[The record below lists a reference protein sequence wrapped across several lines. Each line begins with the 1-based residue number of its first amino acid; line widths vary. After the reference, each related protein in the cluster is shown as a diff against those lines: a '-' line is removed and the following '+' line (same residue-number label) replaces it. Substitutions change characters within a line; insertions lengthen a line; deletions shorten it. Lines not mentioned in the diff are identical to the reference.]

1 MGIAA
6 KSCETP
12 RRRMGYTCKIE
23 LRIAIVAV
31 TASGQGFIM
40 ELTSLPKF
48 LWTNDNKLLHHH
60 FPDILAT
67 VHTTQ
72 DIPEEAVFGPC
83 MLQNTLLDTVAF
95 IALKCSDR
103 RTIHYVFKVDVTS
116 VHSPSG
122 LPWMRLV
129 QAAANSK
136 EQNLEAYLE
145 NSQLYYRSTRK
156 INKNEELLVW
166 YDEELSSLL
175 GFNEIKAQSPQNE
188 LRCQECNRVFK
199 CEHSYLSH
207 VRFLCVPE
215 KSALLWRNFQAEKGT
230 LVEQTTN
237 FHSLAKD
244 LEVKMTAC
252 KDDAH
257 GLTGE
262 KRAKS
267 EEAENNRSRKTV
279 LLEKTNNLS
288 EERNCGGK
296 EEAGGEHAPAGSFW
310 KLNSGRQ
317 SARKEA
323 LEQKQSAFT
332 EVRRMKEKLR
342 NERPKESDQE
352 DGAVPAGK
360 EQVSKEVL
368 LNSSGSAFSFVWPTR
383 GRGEQ
388 KSAFSKPSKCLAE
401 RAAIN
406 SSHPMSESP
415 KSLGELSGFIAT
427 TDIMCCSTL
436 LNSKFFVSDLCNA
449 QMLQTSIIRGNV
461 FPYTSEAWPKQA
473 GQLQNTTTTS
483 SSTSTSSS
491 LTLLPPTFTS
501 FGVAA
506 QNWCAKCNLS
516 FRMTSDLV
524 FHMRS
529 HHKKE
534 YSSAESQSKR
544 RREEKLTCPIC
555 HEYFRERHHLS
566 RHMTSHN

>member
-1 MGIAA
+1 M
-6 KSCETP
+6 
-12 RRRMGYTCKIE
+12 
-23 LRIAIVAV
+23 
-31 TASGQGFIM
+31 M

-48 LWTNDNKLLHHH
+48 LWTTDNKLLHHH

-72 DIPEEAVFGPC
+72 DIPEEVVFGPC

-103 RTIHYVFKVDVTS
+103 RNIHYVFKVDVKS
-116 VHSPSG
+116 VHSPTG

-166 YDEELSSLL
+166 YDEELSCLL
-175 GFNEIKAQSPQNE
+175 GFNEIKAQSLQNE
-188 LRCQECNRVFK
+188 LRCQECNRIFK

-215 KSALLWRNFQAEKGT
+215 KSALLWRNFQNPKTEKNN
-230 LVEQTTN
+230 LAEQTTN
-237 FHSLAKD
+237 FHSLARD
-244 LEVKMTAC
+244 LEVKMAAC

-262 KRAKS
+262 RRAKS

-288 EERNCGGK
+288 EEHNYGGK
-296 EEAGGEHAPAGSFW
+296 EEVGGEHALAGSFW
-310 KLNSGRQ
+310 KLSSGKQ
-317 SARKEA
+317 SARKDA

-342 NERPKESDQE
+342 NERPKESEEE
-352 DGAVPAGK
+352 DGMDPLGK
-360 EQVSKEVL
+360 KQVSKEVL
-368 LNSSGSAFSFVWPTR
+368 LNSSSSAFSFVWPTR
-383 GRGEQ
+383 APGEQ
-388 KSAFSKPSKCLAE
+388 KSAFSKPSKCLTE

-427 TDIMCCSTL
+427 TDIMYCSTL

-449 QMLQTSIIRGNV
+449 QMLQTSITQSNV
-461 FPYTSEAWPKQA
+461 FPYTSEPWPKQA
-473 GQLQNTTTTS
+473 GGQLQNTTTTS
-483 SSTSTSSS
+483 SSSSSSS

-534 YSSAESQSKR
+534 YSSTESQCKR

>member
-1 MGIAA
+1 
-6 KSCETP
+6 
-12 RRRMGYTCKIE
+12 
-23 LRIAIVAV
+23 
-31 TASGQGFIM
+31 M

-48 LWTNDNKLLHHH
+48 LWTSDNKFLHHQ

-72 DIPEEAVFGPC
+72 DIPEEVVFGPC

-103 RTIHYVFKVDVTS
+103 RNIHYVFKVDVTS
-116 VHSPSG
+116 VHSPTG

-188 LRCQECNRVFK
+188 LRCQECSRVFK

-215 KSALLWRNFQAEKGT
+215 KSALLWRKFQNLKTEKSN
-230 LVEQTTN
+230 LAEQTTN
-237 FHSLAKD
+237 FHSLARD
-244 LEVKMTAC
+244 LEVKMAAC

-262 KRAKS
+262 RRAKS
-267 EEAENNRSRKTV
+267 EEAENTRSRKTV

-288 EERNCGGK
+288 EEHNCGGK
-296 EEAGGEHAPAGSFW
+296 EEVGAEHALAGSFW
-310 KLNSGRQ
+310 KSSSGRQ
-317 SARKEA
+317 SARKDA

-342 NERPKESDQE
+342 NEKPKEPEQE
-352 DGAVPAGK
+352 DGTVPPGK

-383 GRGEQ
+383 ARGEQ
-388 KSAFSKPSKCLAE
+388 KSAFSQPSKCLTE

-449 QMLQTSIIRGNV
+449 QMLQTSITRSNV
-461 FPYTSEAWPKQA
+461 FPYTSEPWPKQA
-473 GQLQNTTTTS
+473 GGQLQNTTTTS
-483 SSTSTSSS
+483 SSSSSS

-534 YSSAESQSKR
+534 YSSTESQCKR

>member
-1 MGIAA
+1 
-6 KSCETP
+6 
-12 RRRMGYTCKIE
+12 
-23 LRIAIVAV
+23 
-31 TASGQGFIM
+31 
-40 ELTSLPKF
+40 SLPKF
-48 LWTNDNKLLHHH
+48 LWTSDNKLLHHH

-67 VHTTQ
+67 VYTTQ
-72 DIPEEAVFGPC
+72 DIPKEVVFGPC

-103 RTIHYVFKVDVTS
+103 RNIHYVFKVDVTS
-116 VHSPSG
+116 VHSPTG

-175 GFNEIKAQSPQNE
+175 GLNEIKAQSPQNAHHLLSVSAE
-188 LRCQECNRVFK
+188 LRCQECNQVFK

-215 KSALLWRNFQAEKGT
+215 KSALLWRSLQDPKTEKSN
-230 LVEQTTN
+230 LAEQTTN
-237 FHSLAKD
+237 FHSLARD
-244 LEVKMTAC
+244 LEVKMAAC

-267 EEAENNRSRKTV
+267 EEADSNRSRKTV

-288 EERNCGGK
+288 EEHNCGGK
-296 EEAGGEHAPAGSFW
+296 EEVGGEHASSGSFW
-310 KLNSGRQ
+310 KLSSGRQ
-317 SARKEA
+317 SARKDA

-342 NERPKESDQE
+342 NERPKESEEE
-352 DGAVPAGK
+352 DGTVPLGK

-383 GRGEQ
+383 ARGEQ
-388 KSAFSKPSKCLAE
+388 KSAFSKPSKCVAE
-401 RAAIN
+401 GAAIN
-406 SSHPMSESP
+406 SSHPMSESA

-449 QMLQTSIIRGNV
+449 QMLQTSITRSNV
-461 FPYTSEAWPKQA
+461 FPYTSEPWPKQA
-473 GQLQNTTTTS
+473 GGQLQNTTTTS
-483 SSTSTSSS
+483 SSSSSS

-534 YSSAESQSKR
+534 YSSTESQCKR

>member
-1 MGIAA
+1 
-6 KSCETP
+6 
-12 RRRMGYTCKIE
+12 
-23 LRIAIVAV
+23 
-31 TASGQGFIM
+31 
-40 ELTSLPKF
+40 SLPKF
-48 LWTNDNKLLHHH
+48 LSTSDNKLLHHH

-72 DIPEEAVFGPC
+72 DIPEEVVFGPC

-103 RTIHYVFKVDVTS
+103 RNIHYVFKVDVTS
-116 VHSPSG
+116 VHSPTG

-129 QAAANSK
+129 QAAANRK

-145 NSQLYYRSTRK
+145 NSQLYFRSTRK

-166 YDEELSSLL
+166 YDEELSNLL
-175 GFNEIKAQSPQNE
+175 GFNEIKAQSVQNE
-188 LRCQECNRVFK
+188 LRCQECDQVFK

-207 VRFLCVPE
+207 ARFLCVPE
-215 KSALLWRNFQAEKGT
+215 KGALLWRNFQNFKTEKSH
-230 LVEQTTN
+230 LAEQTTN
-237 FHSLAKD
+237 FHSLARD

-252 KDDAH
+252 KDDACDI
-257 GLTGE
+257 TGE

-267 EEAENNRSRKTV
+267 EEAEKNKGRKTV
-279 LLEKTNNLS
+279 LLEKTNNLR
-288 EERNCGGK
+288 EEHTCGGK
-296 EEAGGEHAPAGSFW
+296 EEVGPEHALAGSFW
-310 KLNSGRQ
+310 KLSSGMQ
-317 SARKEA
+317 SARKDA

-342 NERPKESDQE
+342 NERPKEPEQE
-352 DGAVPAGK
+352 DGTVPLDK
-360 EQVSKEVL
+360 DQTSKEVL

-383 GRGEQ
+383 TRGEQ
-388 KSAFSKPSKCLAE
+388 KSAFSKPSKRLIE

-406 SSHPMSESP
+406 SHLMSETP
-415 KSLGELSGFIAT
+415 KILGELSGFIAT
-427 TDIMCCSTL
+427 TDIMCCNTV
-436 LNSKFFVSDLCNA
+436 LNSKFFVSNLCNA
-449 QMLQTSIIRGNV
+449 QMLQTSISRSNV
-461 FPYTSEAWPKQA
+461 FPYTSEQWLKQTG

-483 SSTSTSSS
+483 SSSSSSS

-534 YSSAESQSKR
+534 YSSTESQCKR

>member
-1 MGIAA
+1 
-6 KSCETP
+6 
-12 RRRMGYTCKIE
+12 
-23 LRIAIVAV
+23 
-31 TASGQGFIM
+31 
-40 ELTSLPKF
+40 SLPKF
-48 LWTNDNKLLHHH
+48 LSSSDNKLLHHH
-60 FPDILAT
+60 FADILAT

-72 DIPEEAVFGPC
+72 DIPEEVVFGPC

-103 RTIHYVFKVDVTS
+103 RNIRYVFKVDITS
-116 VHSPSG
+116 VHSPTG

-129 QAAANSK
+129 QAAANRK
-136 EQNLEAYLE
+136 EQNLEAYLQ
-145 NSQLYYRSTRK
+145 NSQLYFRSTRK

-175 GFNEIKAQSPQNE
+175 GFNEIKAQSAQNE
-188 LRCQECNRVFK
+188 LRCQECDQVFK

-215 KSALLWRNFQAEKGT
+215 KSALLWRNFQNLKTEKSH
-230 LVEQTTN
+230 LAEQTTN
-237 FHSLAKD
+237 FHSLARD

-252 KDDAH
+252 KDDARSV
-257 GLTGE
+257 TGE

-267 EEAENNRSRKTV
+267 EEAEKNRSRKTV
-279 LLEKTNNLS
+279 LLEKTNNLR
-288 EERNCGGK
+288 EEQNCGGK
-296 EEAGGEHAPAGSFW
+296 EEVGPEHTLAGSFW
-310 KLNSGRQ
+310 KLSSGRQ
-317 SARKEA
+317 SARKDA
-323 LEQKQSAFT
+323 SEQKQSAFT

-342 NERPKESDQE
+342 NERPKEPEQE
-352 DGAVPAGK
+352 DGTVPLGK
-360 EQVSKEVL
+360 DHPSKEVL

-383 GRGEQ
+383 ARAEQ
-388 KSAFSKPSKCLAE
+388 KSAFTKPSKCLTE

-406 SSHPMSESP
+406 SSHLMSESP
-415 KSLGELSGFIAT
+415 KILGELSGFIAT

-449 QMLQTSIIRGNV
+449 QMLQASISRSNV
-461 FPYTSEAWPKQA
+461 FPYTSEPWLKQA
-473 GQLQNTTTTS
+473 GGQLQNTTTTS
-483 SSTSTSSS
+483 SSSSSSS

-534 YSSAESQSKR
+534 YSSTESQCKR

>member
-1 MGIAA
+1 
-6 KSCETP
+6 
-12 RRRMGYTCKIE
+12 
-23 LRIAIVAV
+23 
-31 TASGQGFIM
+31 
-40 ELTSLPKF
+40 SLPKF
-48 LWTNDNKLLHHH
+48 LWTSDNKLLHNHL
-60 FPDILAT
+60 PDILAT

-72 DIPEEAVFGPC
+72 DIPKEVVFGPC

-103 RTIHYVFKVDVTS
+103 RNIHYVFKVDVTS
-116 VHSPSG
+116 AHSPLG

-156 INKNEELLVW
+156 IKKNEELLVW
-166 YDEELSSLL
+166 YDKELSSLL
-175 GFNEIKAQSPQNE
+175 GFNEIKPQSPQNE
-188 LRCQECNRVFK
+188 LRCQECDRVFK

-215 KSALLWRNFQAEKGT
+215 KSALLWRNFQDPKTEKSN
-230 LVEQTTN
+230 LSEQTTN
-237 FHSLAKD
+237 FHSLARD
-244 LEVKMTAC
+244 LEVKMAAC

-257 GLTGE
+257 GLVGE
-262 KRAKS
+262 KRTKS

-288 EERNCGGK
+288 EEHNCGGK
-296 EEAGGEHAPAGSFW
+296 EEVAGEHALSGSFW

-317 SARKEA
+317 SARKDI

-342 NERPKESDQE
+342 NERLKEREQE
-352 DGAVPAGK
+352 DGTVPHGK
-360 EQVSKEVL
+360 EQVSKEML
-368 LNSSGSAFSFVWPTR
+368 LNSSSSAFSFVWPTR
-383 GRGEQ
+383 TGGEQ

-406 SSHPMSESP
+406 SSHPMSESA
-415 KSLGELSGFIAT
+415 KSLGELSGLIAT

-436 LNSKFFVSDLCNA
+436 LNSKFFVGDLCNA
-449 QMLQTSIIRGNV
+449 QMLQTSITRSNA
-461 FPYTSEAWPKQA
+461 FPYTSEPWPKQA
-473 GQLQNTTTTS
+473 GGQLQNSTTTS
-483 SSTSTSSS
+483 SSSSSSS

-534 YSSAESQSKR
+534 YSSTESQCKR

>member
-1 MGIAA
+1 MVADL
-6 KSCETP
+6 SC
-12 RRRMGYTCKIE
+12 RFM
-23 LRIAIVAV
+23 
-31 TASGQGFIM
+31 M

-48 LWTNDNKLLHHH
+48 LWTSDNKLLHHH

-72 DIPEEAVFGPC
+72 DIPEEVVFGPC

-103 RTIHYVFKVDVTS
+103 RNIHYVFKVDVTS
-116 VHSPSG
+116 VHSPTG

-129 QAAANSK
+129 QAAANSR

-188 LRCQECNRVFK
+188 
-199 CEHSYLSH
+199 
-207 VRFLCVPE
+207 
-215 KSALLWRNFQAEKGT
+215 KSALLWRNFQDPKTEKSN
-230 LVEQTTN
+230 LAEQTTN
-237 FHSLAKD
+237 FHSLARD
-244 LEVKMTAC
+244 LEVKMAAC

-288 EERNCGGK
+288 EEHNCGGK
-296 EEAGGEHAPAGSFW
+296 EEVGGEHALAGSFC
-310 KLNSGRQ
+310 KLSSGKQ
-317 SARKEA
+317 SARKDA

-342 NERPKESDQE
+342 HERPKESEQE
-352 DGAVPAGK
+352 DGMVPLGK
-360 EQVSKEVL
+360 EQVSKEML

-383 GRGEQ
+383 ARGEQ

-406 SSHPMSESP
+406 SSHPMSESA

-449 QMLQTSIIRGNV
+449 QMLQTSITRSNV
-461 FPYTSEAWPKQA
+461 FPYTSEPWPKQA
-473 GQLQNTTTTS
+473 GGQLQNTTTTS
-483 SSTSTSSS
+483 SSS

-534 YSSAESQSKR
+534 YSSTEYQCKR

>member
-1 MGIAA
+1 M
-6 KSCETP
+6 
-12 RRRMGYTCKIE
+12 
-23 LRIAIVAV
+23 
-31 TASGQGFIM
+31 M

-60 FPDILAT
+60 FPDLLAT

-72 DIPEEAVFGPC
+72 DIPEEVVFGPC

-103 RTIHYVFKVDVTS
+103 RNIHYVFKVDVTS
-116 VHSPSG
+116 VHSPTG

-156 INKNEELLVW
+156 IHKNEELLVW

-175 GFNEIKAQSPQNE
+175 GFNEIKAQSLQNE
-188 LRCQECNRVFK
+188 LKCQECDQVFK

-215 KSALLWRNFQAEKGT
+215 KSALLWRNFQDPKTEKT
-230 LVEQTTN
+230 YLAEQTTN
-237 FHSLAKD
+237 FHSLARD
-244 LEVKMTAC
+244 LEVKMAAC
-252 KDDAH
+252 RDDAH
-257 GLTGE
+257 GLTE
-262 KRAKS
+262 KRTKS
-267 EEAENNRSRKTV
+267 EESENNKSRKPV

-288 EERNCGGK
+288 EEHNCSGK
-296 EEAGGEHAPAGSFW
+296 EEVGGEHALAGSFC
-310 KLNSGRQ
+310 KLCSGRQ
-317 SARKEA
+317 SVRKDT

-342 NERPKESDQE
+342 NERPKESEQE
-352 DGAVPAGK
+352 DGMVPLGK
-360 EQVSKEVL
+360 EQISKEVL

-383 GRGEQ
+383 ARGEQ

-401 RAAIN
+401 RAAVN
-406 SSHPMSESP
+406 SSHPMSESA

-427 TDIMCCSTL
+427 TDIMYCSTL
-436 LNSKFFVSDLCNA
+436 LNSKVFVSDLCNT
-449 QMLQTSIIRGNV
+449 QMLQTSITRSNV
-461 FPYTSEAWPKQA
+461 FPYTSEPWSKQVG

-483 SSTSTSSS
+483 SSSS

-534 YSSAESQSKR
+534 YSSAESQCKR

>member
-1 MGIAA
+1 
-6 KSCETP
+6 
-12 RRRMGYTCKIE
+12 
-23 LRIAIVAV
+23 
-31 TASGQGFIM
+31 
-40 ELTSLPKF
+40 SLPKF

-116 VHSPSG
+116 VHSPTG

-129 QAAANSK
+129 QAAANRK

-175 GFNEIKAQSPQNE
+175 GFNEIKAQSPQDE

-207 VRFLCVPE
+207 VRFLCVSE
-215 KSALLWRNFQAEKGT
+215 KSALIWRNVQAEKGS

-237 FHSLAKD
+237 FHSLARD

-252 KDDAH
+252 KDDAR

-262 KRAKS
+262 KRTKS
-267 EEAENNRSRKTV
+267 EEAESNRSRKTV

-288 EERNCGGK
+288 EEHNCGGK
-296 EEAGGEHAPAGSFW
+296 EEVGGEHAPAGSFW
-310 KLNSGRQ
+310 KPSSGRQ

-323 LEQKQSAFT
+323 VEQKQSAFT
-332 EVRRMKEKLR
+332 EVRRMKEKVR
-342 NERPKESDQE
+342 NERPKESEEE
-352 DGAVPAGK
+352 DGTVPIVK
-360 EQVSKEVL
+360 EQVSKEAL
-368 LNSSGSAFSFVWPTR
+368 PNSSGSAFSFVWPAR
-383 GRGEQ
+383 ARGEQ

-401 RAAIN
+401 GATTH

-449 QMLQTSIIRGNV
+449 QMLQTSITRSNV
-461 FPYTSEAWPKQA
+461 FPYTSEPWPKQA
-473 GQLQNTTTTS
+473 GGQLQNTTTTS
-483 SSTSTSSS
+483 SASSTSSS

-534 YSSAESQSKR
+534 YSSTESQSKR

>member
-1 MGIAA
+1 M
-6 KSCETP
+6 
-12 RRRMGYTCKIE
+12 
-23 LRIAIVAV
+23 
-31 TASGQGFIM
+31 M
-40 ELTSLPKF
+40 ERTSLPKF
-48 LWTNDNKLLHHH
+48 LWTSDNKLLHHH

-72 DIPEEAVFGPC
+72 DIPEEVVFGPC
-83 MLQNTLLDTVAF
+83 VLQNTLLDTVAF

-103 RTIHYVFKVDVTS
+103 RNVHYVFKVDVTS
-116 VHSPSG
+116 VHGPTG
-122 LPWMRLV
+122 LHWMRLV

-166 YDEELSSLL
+166 YDEELSRLL

-188 LRCQECNRVFK
+188 LRCQECDRVFK

-215 KSALLWRNFQAEKGT
+215 KSALLWRNFQYPKTEKSNSP
-230 LVEQTTN
+230 EQTTN
-237 FHSLAKD
+237 FHSLARD
-244 LEVKMTAC
+244 LEVKMAAC
-252 KDDAH
+252 KDGAH

-262 KRAKS
+262 NRPKL

-288 EERNCGGK
+288 EEHNCGGK
-296 EEAGGEHAPAGSFW
+296 EEVGPALAGSFW
-310 KLNSGRQ
+310 KLSSGRQ

-323 LEQKQSAFT
+323 LEQKESAFT

-342 NERPKESDQE
+342 SERLKEPE
-352 DGAVPAGK
+352 EGDGTVPLGK

-368 LNSSGSAFSFVWPTR
+368 LNSSGSAFSFVWPDR
-383 GRGEQ
+383 ARGEQ
-388 KSAFSKPSKCLAE
+388 KSAFTKPSKCLTE

-449 QMLQTSIIRGNV
+449 QMLQTSITRSNV
-461 FPYTSEAWPKQA
+461 FPYTSEPWPKQA
-473 GQLQNTTTTS
+473 GGQLQNTTNTS
-483 SSTSTSSS
+483 SSSSSS

-534 YSSAESQSKR
+534 YSSTESQCKR
-544 RREEKLTCPIC
+544 RREEKLSCPIC

>member
-1 MGIAA
+1 
-6 KSCETP
+6 
-12 RRRMGYTCKIE
+12 
-23 LRIAIVAV
+23 
-31 TASGQGFIM
+31 
-40 ELTSLPKF
+40 SLPKF
-48 LWTNDNKLLHHH
+48 LWTSDNKLLHHH

-72 DIPEEAVFGPC
+72 DIPKEVVFGPC

-103 RTIHYVFKVDVTS
+103 RNIHYVFKVDVTS
-116 VHSPSG
+116 VHSPTG

-188 LRCQECNRVFK
+188 LRCQECDRVFK

-215 KSALLWRNFQAEKGT
+215 KTALLWRNFQDPKTEKSNSA
-230 LVEQTTN
+230 EQTTN
-237 FHSLAKD
+237 FHSLARD
-244 LEVKMTAC
+244 LEVKMASC
-252 KDDAH
+252 KDDAQD
-257 GLTGE
+257 LTGE

-267 EEAENNRSRKTV
+267 EEGENNRNRKTV

-288 EERNCGGK
+288 EEHSCGAK
-296 EEAGGEHAPAGSFW
+296 EEIGGEHALASSFW
-310 KLNSGRQ
+310 KLSSGRQ
-317 SARKEA
+317 PARKDT

-332 EVRRMKEKLR
+332 EVRRMKEKLK
-342 NERPKESDQE
+342 NERLKESEQKD
-352 DGAVPAGK
+352 DMVLLSK
-360 EQVSKEVL
+360 EQLSKEVL

-383 GRGEQ
+383 ARGEQ

-401 RAAIN
+401 KAAIN
-406 SSHPMSESP
+406 SHPIGESP

-436 LNSKFFVSDLCNA
+436 LNSKFFAGDLCNA
-449 QMLQTSIIRGNV
+449 QMLQTGITRSNV
-461 FPYTSEAWPKQA
+461 FPYTSEPWSKQA
-473 GQLQNTTTTS
+473 GGQLQNTSTTS
-483 SSTSTSSS
+483 SSAS

-534 YSSAESQSKR
+534 YSSTESQCKR

>member
-1 MGIAA
+1 MAA
-6 KSCETP
+6 
-12 RRRMGYTCKIE
+12 
-23 LRIAIVAV
+23 
-31 TASGQGFIM
+31 
-40 ELTSLPKF
+40 
-48 LWTNDNKLLHHH
+48 H
-60 FPDILAT
+60 
-67 VHTTQ
+67 
-72 DIPEEAVFGPC
+72 
-83 MLQNTLLDTVAF
+83 
-95 IALKCSDR
+95 
-103 RTIHYVFKVDVTS
+103 
-116 VHSPSG
+116 
-122 LPWMRLV
+122 
-129 QAAANSK
+129 
-136 EQNLEAYLE
+136 
-145 NSQLYYRSTRK
+145 
-156 INKNEELLVW
+156 
-166 YDEELSSLL
+166 
-175 GFNEIKAQSPQNE
+175 
-188 LRCQECNRVFK
+188 
-199 CEHSYLSH
+199 
-207 VRFLCVPE
+207 
-215 KSALLWRNFQAEKGT
+215 
-230 LVEQTTN
+230 
-237 FHSLAKD
+237 
-244 LEVKMTAC
+244 

-262 KRAKS
+262 KRAKL

-288 EERNCGGK
+288 EGRNCGGK
-296 EEAGGEHAPAGSFW
+296 EEVGGERSLAGSFW
-310 KLNSGRQ
+310 KPSSGRQ
-317 SARKEA
+317 SARKDA
-323 LEQKQSAFT
+323 FEQKQSAFT
-332 EVRRMKEKLR
+332 EVRRVKEKMR
-342 NERPKESDQE
+342 NEKPKESEEE
-352 DGAVPAGK
+352 DDTVPASK

-383 GRGEQ
+383 ARGEQ

-449 QMLQTSIIRGNV
+449 QMLQTSITRSNV
-461 FPYTSEAWPKQA
+461 FPYTSDLWSKQA
-473 GQLQNTTTTS
+473 GGQLQNTSTTS
-483 SSTSTSSS
+483 SSSSSSS

-534 YSSAESQSKR
+534 YSSTESQSKR

>member
-1 MGIAA
+1 M
-6 KSCETP
+6 
-12 RRRMGYTCKIE
+12 
-23 LRIAIVAV
+23 
-31 TASGQGFIM
+31 M

-48 LWTNDNKLLHHH
+48 LWTSDNKFLHHH

-116 VHSPSG
+116 VHSPTG

-166 YDEELSSLL
+166 YDEELSRLL

-188 LRCQECNRVFK
+188 MRCQECNRVFK

-244 LEVKMTAC
+244 LEVKMTAR
-252 KDDAH
+252 KDDAY

-279 LLEKTNNLS
+279 LLEKTNNLN
-288 EERNCGGK
+288 EEHNCGGK
-296 EEAGGEHAPAGSFW
+296 EESGGEHTPGGSFW
-310 KLNSGRQ
+310 KLSSGRQ

-323 LEQKQSAFT
+323 FEQKQSAFT

-352 DGAVPAGK
+352 DGTAPSGK

-427 TDIMCCSTL
+427 TDIMSCSTL

-461 FPYTSEAWPKQA
+461 FPYTSEPWHKQA
-473 GQLQNTTTTS
+473 GQLQNTTSTS
-483 SSTSTSSS
+483 SSTSSSSS

-534 YSSAESQSKR
+534 YSSTECQSKR

>member
-1 MGIAA
+1 
-6 KSCETP
+6 
-12 RRRMGYTCKIE
+12 
-23 LRIAIVAV
+23 
-31 TASGQGFIM
+31 
-40 ELTSLPKF
+40 SLPKF
-48 LWTNDNKLLHHH
+48 FWTSDNKLLHHH
-60 FPDILAT
+60 FPDVLAT

-72 DIPEEAVFGPC
+72 DIPEEVVFGPC

-103 RTIHYVFKVDVTS
+103 RNIHYVFKVDVTS
-116 VHSPSG
+116 VHSPTG

-129 QAAANSK
+129 QAAANSR

-145 NSQLYYRSTRK
+145 NRQLYYRSTRK

-175 GFNEIKAQSPQNE
+175 GFNEIKTQSPQNGNLCKTHHLLSVSAE
-188 LRCQECNRVFK
+188 LRCQECDRVFK

-215 KSALLWRNFQAEKGT
+215 KSALLWRNLQNPKTEKSNIT
-230 LVEQTTN
+230 EQTTN
-237 FHSLAKD
+237 FHSLARD
-244 LEVKMTAC
+244 LEVKMAAC

-257 GLTGE
+257 GLIGE
-262 KRAKS
+262 RRAKS

-279 LLEKTNNLS
+279 LLEKTNNLT

-296 EEAGGEHAPAGSFW
+296 EEVGGEHALAGFFW
-310 KLNSGRQ
+310 KLGSGRQ
-317 SARKEA
+317 AARRDA

-342 NERPKESDQE
+342 NEKLKEPEQE
-352 DGAVPAGK
+352 DGTVLLGK

-383 GRGEQ
+383 ARGEQ
-388 KSAFSKPSKCLAE
+388 KSAFSKPNKRLTE
-401 RAAIN
+401 RAATN
-406 SSHPMSESP
+406 SHSVSEST

-449 QMLQTSIIRGNV
+449 QMLQTGITRSNV
-461 FPYTSEAWPKQA
+461 FPYTSEPWPQQA
-473 GQLQNTTTTS
+473 GGQLQNTTSTSS
-483 SSTSTSSS
+483 SSTSSSS

-534 YSSAESQSKR
+534 YSSTESQCKR

>member
-1 MGIAA
+1 M
-6 KSCETP
+6 
-12 RRRMGYTCKIE
+12 
-23 LRIAIVAV
+23 
-31 TASGQGFIM
+31 M
-40 ELTSLPKF
+40 ELTCLPK
-48 LWTNDNKLLHHH
+48 LLSTSDNKLLHHH

-67 VHTTQ
+67 VRTTQ
-72 DIPEEAVFGPC
+72 DIPEEVVFGPC

-103 RTIHYVFKVDVTS
+103 RNIQYVFKVDITS
-116 VHSPSG
+116 VHSPTG

-129 QAAANSK
+129 QAAANRK

-188 LRCQECNRVFK
+188 LRCQGCDRVFK

-215 KSALLWRNFQAEKGT
+215 KSTPLWRNFQNLKPEKSN
-230 LVEQTTN
+230 LAEQTTN
-237 FHSLAKD
+237 FHSLARD
-244 LEVKMTAC
+244 VEVKMAAC
-252 KDDAH
+252 KDDAL
-257 GLTGE
+257 GFTRE

-267 EEAENNRSRKTV
+267 EDAENNRSRKTV
-279 LLEKTNNLS
+279 LLEKTNYLS
-288 EERNCGGK
+288 EEHNCGVK
-296 EEAGGEHAPAGSFW
+296 EEVGHASADSSW

-317 SARKEA
+317 SARKDA

-342 NERPKESDQE
+342 NEKLKKPEQE
-352 DGAVPAGK
+352 DGEVPLGK
-360 EQVSKEVL
+360 DHISKEVL

-383 GRGEQ
+383 TQEQ
-388 KSAFSKPSKCLAE
+388 KSAFSKPSSCLSE
-401 RAAIN
+401 RNAVN
-406 SSHPMSESP
+406 SSHPMGDSP
-415 KSLGELSGFIAT
+415 KILGDLSGFIDT

-449 QMLQTSIIRGNV
+449 QMLQTNISQSNV
-461 FPYTSEAWPKQA
+461 FPYTSEPWPKQAA

-483 SSTSTSSS
+483 SSSSSSS

-516 FRMTSDLV
+516 FCMTSDLV

-534 YSSAESQSKR
+534 YSSTQSQFKR

-555 HEYFRERHHLS
+555 HEYFQERHHLS

>member
-1 MGIAA
+1 
-6 KSCETP
+6 
-12 RRRMGYTCKIE
+12 
-23 LRIAIVAV
+23 
-31 TASGQGFIM
+31 
-40 ELTSLPKF
+40 SLPKF
-48 LWTNDNKLLHHH
+48 LWASDNKLLHHH
-60 FPDILAT
+60 FLDILAT

-72 DIPEEAVFGPC
+72 DIPEEVVFGPC

-103 RTIHYVFKVDVTS
+103 RNIHYVFKVDVTS
-116 VHSPSG
+116 VRSPTG

-156 INKNEELLVW
+156 INRNEELLVW
-166 YDEELSSLL
+166 FDEELSSLL

-188 LRCQECNRVFK
+188 LRCQECDRVFK

-215 KSALLWRNFQAEKGT
+215 KGALLWRNFQNPKTEKSKIP
-230 LVEQTTN
+230 EQTMN
-237 FHSLAKD
+237 FHSLARD
-244 LEVKMTAC
+244 LELKMAAC

-262 KRAKS
+262 RRAKS
-267 EEAENNRSRKTV
+267 EETENRSRKAV
-279 LLEKTNNLS
+279 LLEKTNHLS
-288 EERNCGGK
+288 EEHNCRGK
-296 EEAGGEHAPAGSFW
+296 EEAGEEHVLPSSFW
-310 KLNSGRQ
+310 KLSSGRQ
-317 SARKEA
+317 SARKDA

-342 NERPKESDQE
+342 NEKQKEPGQE
-352 DGAVPAGK
+352 DGTVSLGK

-383 GRGEQ
+383 TRGEQ
-388 KSAFSKPSKCLAE
+388 KSAFSKPSKCLTE
-401 RAAIN
+401 IAAIN

-449 QMLQTSIIRGNV
+449 QMLQTSIARSNV
-461 FPYTSEAWPKQA
+461 FPYTSEPWPKQA
-473 GQLQNTTTTS
+473 GEQLTNTTTTS
-483 SSTSTSSS
+483 SSSSSS

-534 YSSAESQSKR
+534 HSSTESQCKR

>member
-1 MGIAA
+1 
-6 KSCETP
+6 
-12 RRRMGYTCKIE
+12 
-23 LRIAIVAV
+23 
-31 TASGQGFIM
+31 M

-48 LWTNDNKLLHHH
+48 LWTSDNKLLHHH

-72 DIPEEAVFGPC
+72 DIPEEVVFGPC

-116 VHSPSG
+116 VHSPTG

-188 LRCQECNRVFK
+188 LRCQECDRVFK

-215 KSALLWRNFQAEKGT
+215 KSALLWRNFQNPKTEKSH
-230 LVEQTTN
+230 LAEQTTN
-237 FHSLAKD
+237 FHSLARD
-244 LEVKMTAC
+244 LEVKMAAC

-257 GLTGE
+257 GLIGE
-262 KRAKS
+262 RRAKS

-279 LLEKTNNLS
+279 LLEKTNNLT

-296 EEAGGEHAPAGSFW
+296 EEVVGEHALAGSFW
-310 KLNSGRQ
+310 KLSSGRQ
-317 SARKEA
+317 SARKDA

-342 NERPKESDQE
+342 NERLQEPEQE
-352 DGAVPAGK
+352 DGTVPLGK

-383 GRGEQ
+383 ARGEQ
-388 KSAFSKPSKCLAE
+388 KSAFSKPSKCVIE
-401 RAAIN
+401 RAAVN
-406 SSHPMSESP
+406 SSHPMSESA

-449 QMLQTSIIRGNV
+449 QMLQTSITQSNV
-461 FPYTSEAWPKQA
+461 FPYTSEPWPKQA
-473 GQLQNTTTTS
+473 GGQLQNTTTTS
-483 SSTSTSSS
+483 SSSSSSSS

-534 YSSAESQSKR
+534 YSSTESQCKR

>member
-1 MGIAA
+1 
-6 KSCETP
+6 
-12 RRRMGYTCKIE
+12 
-23 LRIAIVAV
+23 
-31 TASGQGFIM
+31 
-40 ELTSLPKF
+40 SLPKF
-48 LWTNDNKLLHHH
+48 LWTSDNKLLHHH

-67 VHTTQ
+67 VHTTK
-72 DIPEEAVFGPC
+72 DIPKEVVFGPC

-103 RTIHYVFKVDVTS
+103 RNIHYVFKVDVTS
-116 VHSPSG
+116 VHSPTG

-129 QAAANSK
+129 QAATNSK

-175 GFNEIKAQSPQNE
+175 GFNEIKAQSSQNE
-188 LRCQECNRVFK
+188 LRCQECDQIFK
-199 CEHSYLSH
+199 REHSYLSH
-207 VRFLCVPE
+207 VRFLCAPE
-215 KSALLWRNFQAEKGT
+215 KNTLKWRNFQNTKTEKSN
-230 LVEQTTN
+230 VAEQTMN
-237 FHSLAKD
+237 FHTLTR
-244 LEVKMTAC
+244 EVDVKTAAC
-252 KDDAH
+252 KDVAH
-257 GLTGE
+257 VLTGE
-262 KRAKS
+262 GRPKP
-267 EEAENNRSRKTV
+267 EEAESNRSRKTV

-288 EERNCGGK
+288 EEHSCGGK
-296 EEAGGEHAPAGSFW
+296 EEVEGEHELAGSFW
-310 KLNSGRQ
+310 KLSSSVRHSGR
-317 SARKEA
+317 KDT

-342 NERPKESDQE
+342 NERPREPEQE
-352 DGAVPAGK
+352 DGMVPLSK
-360 EQVSKEVL
+360 EQISKEVL
-368 LNSSGSAFSFVWPTR
+368 LNSTGSAFSFVWPTR
-383 GRGEQ
+383 TQGEQ
-388 KSAFSKPSKCLAE
+388 KSAFSKPSKCLTE

-406 SSHPMSESP
+406 SHPMSESP

-449 QMLQTSIIRGNV
+449 QMTSITRSNV
-461 FPYTSEAWPKQA
+461 FPYTSEPWLKPAG
-473 GQLQNTTTTS
+473 GQLQNTTATS
-483 SSTSTSSS
+483 SSSSS
-491 LTLLPPTFTS
+491 SSSFTLLPPTFTS

-516 FRMTSDLV
+516 FRMTAELV

-534 YSSAESQSKR
+534 YSSTESQCKR

>member
-1 MGIAA
+1 V
-6 KSCETP
+6 S
-12 RRRMGYTCKIE
+12 
-23 LRIAIVAV
+23 
-31 TASGQGFIM
+31 Q
-40 ELTSLPKF
+40 
-48 LWTNDNKLLHHH
+48 
-60 FPDILAT
+60 
-67 VHTTQ
+67 
-72 DIPEEAVFGPC
+72 
-83 MLQNTLLDTVAF
+83 
-95 IALKCSDR
+95 
-103 RTIHYVFKVDVTS
+103 VDVTS
-116 VHSPSG
+116 VHSPTG

-145 NSQLYYRSTRK
+145 NSQLYYRSIRK

-166 YDEELSSLL
+166 YDEELSRLM

-188 LRCQECNRVFK
+188 LRCQECDRVFK

-215 KSALLWRNFQAEKGT
+215 KSALLWRNFQNPKTEKSN
-230 LVEQTTN
+230 LAEQTTN
-237 FHSLAKD
+237 FHSLARD
-244 LEVKMTAC
+244 LEVKMAAY

-262 KRAKS
+262 RRAKS

-288 EERNCGGK
+288 EKHNCGK
-296 EEAGGEHAPAGSFW
+296 EEVGGEHALAGSFW
-310 KLNSGRQ
+310 KLSSGRQ
-317 SARKEA
+317 SARKDA

-342 NERPKESDQE
+342 NERPKESEQE
-352 DGAVPAGK
+352 DGTVPLGK
-360 EQVSKEVL
+360 EQVSKEAL

-383 GRGEQ
+383 ARGEQ
-388 KSAFSKPSKCLAE
+388 KSAFRKPSKCLTE

-406 SSHPMSESP
+406 SSHPISESP

-449 QMLQTSIIRGNV
+449 QMLQTSITQSNV
-461 FPYTSEAWPKQA
+461 FPYTSELWPKQA
-473 GQLQNTTTTS
+473 GGQLQNTTTTS
-483 SSTSTSSS
+483 SSSSSS

-534 YSSAESQSKR
+534 YTSAESQCKR

>member
-1 MGIAA
+1 M
-6 KSCETP
+6 
-12 RRRMGYTCKIE
+12 
-23 LRIAIVAV
+23 
-31 TASGQGFIM
+31 M

-48 LWTNDNKLLHHH
+48 LWTSDNKLLHNHL
-60 FPDILAT
+60 PDILAT

-72 DIPEEAVFGPC
+72 DIPKEVVFGPC

-103 RTIHYVFKVDVTS
+103 RNIHYVFKVDVTS
-116 VHSPSG
+116 AHSPLG

-156 INKNEELLVW
+156 IKKNEELLVW

-175 GFNEIKAQSPQNE
+175 GFNEIKPQSPQNE
-188 LRCQECNRVFK
+188 LRCQECDRVFK

-215 KSALLWRNFQAEKGT
+215 KSALLWRNFQDPKTEKNN
-230 LVEQTTN
+230 LAEQTTN
-237 FHSLAKD
+237 FHSLARD
-244 LEVKMTAC
+244 LEVKMAAC

-257 GLTGE
+257 GLIGE
-262 KRAKS
+262 KRTKS

-288 EERNCGGK
+288 EEHNCGGK
-296 EEAGGEHAPAGSFW
+296 EEVGGEHTLAGSFW

-317 SARKEA
+317 SARKDT

-342 NERPKESDQE
+342 NERLKEREQE
-352 DGAVPAGK
+352 DGTIALGK

-368 LNSSGSAFSFVWPTR
+368 LNSSSSAFSFVWPTR
-383 GRGEQ
+383 TAGEQ

-406 SSHPMSESP
+406 SSHPMSESA
-415 KSLGELSGFIAT
+415 KSLGELSGLIAT

-449 QMLQTSIIRGNV
+449 QMLQTSITRSNA
-461 FPYTSEAWPKQA
+461 FPYTSEPWPKQA
-473 GQLQNTTTTS
+473 GGQLQNSTTTS
-483 SSTSTSSS
+483 SSSSSS

-534 YSSAESQSKR
+534 YSSTESQCKR

>member
-1 MGIAA
+1 
-6 KSCETP
+6 
-12 RRRMGYTCKIE
+12 
-23 LRIAIVAV
+23 
-31 TASGQGFIM
+31 M

-60 FPDILAT
+60 FPDVLAT

-83 MLQNTLLDTVAF
+83 MLQNTLVDTVAF
-95 IALKCSDR
+95 IALKCSER
-103 RTIHYVFKVDVTS
+103 RSIHYVFKVDVTS
-116 VHSPSG
+116 VHSPTG

-207 VRFLCVPE
+207 VRFLCGPE
-215 KSALLWRNFQAEKGT
+215 KSALLWRNFQDGKTEKGN
-230 LVEQTTN
+230 LEDQTTN
-237 FHSLAKD
+237 FHSLARD
-244 LEVKMTAC
+244 LEVKMAAH

-262 KRAKS
+262 KRAKL

-288 EERNCGGK
+288 EGRNCGGK
-296 EEAGGEHAPAGSFW
+296 EEVGGERSLPGSFW
-310 KLNSGRQ
+310 KPSSGRQ
-317 SARKEA
+317 SARKDA
-323 LEQKQSAFT
+323 FEQKQSAFT
-332 EVRRMKEKLR
+332 EVRRVKEKMR
-342 NERPKESDQE
+342 NEKPNESEEE
-352 DGAVPAGK
+352 DDMVPAGK

-383 GRGEQ
+383 ARGEQ

-449 QMLQTSIIRGNV
+449 QMLQTSITRSNV
-461 FPYTSEAWPKQA
+461 FPYTSDLWSKQA
-473 GQLQNTTTTS
+473 GGQLQNTSTTS
-483 SSTSTSSS
+483 SSSSSSS

-534 YSSAESQSKR
+534 YSSTESQSKR